1 MKVHLPKA
9 RIVQPHGP
17 LNGKI
22 RDLWFENGALLA
34 PPKKFNGDDVH
45 ALAEGCFVSAG
56 WVDLRARS
64 FDPGKPE
71 RETLSSLLC
80 AADAGGY
87 EQVGVLPATEPTTDH
102 PSVIEYAKHKSQ
114 GAKSRPLFIGALSRG
129 LLGKELAELA
139 ELKESGAVAFSDGGR
154 PIANSH
160 FLKVAMEYST
170 MLGKP
175 LMLRPDDPFLF
186 GTGAAR
192 EGKNSFRFGMA
203 GVPAASEV
211 IGIDRIA
218 ELARYTSC
226 SVHLTS
232 ISTKEGL
239 DRLRQ
244 YKSKGYP
251 LTADVAIA
259 HLTLGQEGLLN
270 FDTNWK
276 QVPPLGNEDDQLAL
290 VEGLCDGSIDAVVSD
305 HHPVNVEQKVC
316 TYQEAEEGI
325 SCIQATHSLLRSI
338 PGLSEERFV
347 ELMSTGPRKILGLS
361 QPDFQPGGSYGYTLY
376 RPDSKTQYATEN
388 WHSTSVNFPFLGQT
402 LPGEILGC
410 MHG

>member
-17 LNGKI
+17 LNGEI
-22 RDLWFENGALLA
+22 RDLWFENGALIS
-34 PPKKFNGDDVH
+34 PPTKPTGDDVDT
-45 ALAEGCFVSAG
+45 LTEGCFVSAG

-64 FDPGKPE
+64 FDPGMPE
-71 RETLSSLLC
+71 RETLSSLLH

-87 EQVGVLPATEPTTDH
+87 EQVGILPVTEPTTDH
-102 PSVIEYAKHKSQ
+102 SAVIEYAKNRSQ
-114 GAKSRPLFIGALSRG
+114 GAHSRPLFIGALSRRLEG
-129 LLGKELAELA
+129 RELAELE

-154 PIANSH
+154 PIANGH
-160 FLKVAMEYST
+160 FLKVAMEYSA

-175 LMLRPDDPFLF
+175 LILRPDDPFLF

-192 EGKNSFRFGMA
+192 ESMNSFRAGMA
-203 GVPAASEV
+203 GIPAVSEV

-218 ELARYTSC
+218 ELARYTAC

-244 YKSKGYP
+244 HKSKDYP

-259 HLTLGQEGLLN
+259 HLALGQEGLLD

-276 QVPPLGNEDDQLAL
+276 QLPPLGSEDDQKAL
-290 VEGLCDGSIDAVVSD
+290 IEGLCDGSIDAVVSD

-325 SCIQATHSLLRSI
+325 SSIQATHSLLRSV

-347 ELMSTGPRKILGLS
+347 ELMSTGPRRILGLS
-361 QPDFQPGGSYGYTLY
+361 EPDFQPGGAGGYTLY

-388 WHSTSVNFPFLGQT
+388 WHSTSSNFPFLGQT
-402 LPGEILGC
+402 LPGAVLGC
-410 MHG
+410 MRP